1 MARLS
6 TGGTPLAKTLNVM
19 NGTEIILCLV
29 ALALVVLDVIV
40 RLGTW
45 RHSKDKWLE
54 ELLDSLVEPETAT
67 EVSIPHRPEPESVGR
82 LGEHLFRHFQ
92 QSAVS
97 RNVLAVLAAR
107 KGRMREN
114 EVLAAVNRQLQARG
128 RRELPA
134 AVVRKVV
141 TILMGADLV
150 ALRKGALE
158 ITSAGSELNV
168 LLQPR
173 AAAVPP
179 APVFVSR

>member
-1 MARLS
+1 MI
-6 TGGTPLAKTLNVM
+6 V
-19 NGTEIILCLV
+19 TEIILCV
-29 ALALVVLDVIV
+29 AALGLIALDIIV
-40 RLGTW
+40 RLGTA

-54 ELLDSLVEPETAT
+54 ELLDTLVEPEIAT
-67 EVSIPHRPEPESVGR
+67 DVSMADHPEPESVGR
-82 LGEHLFRHFQ
+82 LAEHLFRHFQ

-107 KGRMREN
+107 KGRMHEN
-114 EVLAAVNRQLQARG
+114 ELLAALNRQLQARG
-128 RRELPA
+128 RRDLPA

>member
-1 MARLS
+1 
-6 TGGTPLAKTLNVM
+6 
-19 NGTEIILCLV
+19 
-29 ALALVVLDVIV
+29 
-40 RLGTW
+40 
-45 RHSKDKWLE
+45 
-54 ELLDSLVEPETAT
+54 
-67 EVSIPHRPEPESVGR
+67 
-82 LGEHLFRHFQ
+82 
-92 QSAVS
+92 
-97 RNVLAVLAAR
+97 
-107 KGRMREN
+107 MRET